1 MPTGF
6 ESNLPSTAGSAA
18 DPVGA
23 SVESAP
29 VVPAVD
35 PAGEP
40 ATEQVNESI
49 NQPASESDRA
59 QAKPAQHPAQIYP
72 AQVHSAQPNL
82 VEPEPV
88 NRVQTEAS
96 QNQASQNQASQS
108 QTGQLRQAAASS
120 PLQDLHFS
128 RARSSIKQTLNRY
141 MQQVKYRGNRSTAAT
156 ELQAALKTD
165 CDRLTAD
172 LEKLD
177 QGLIRIAVF
186 GLVSRGKSAV
196 VNALIGQKLLQTG
209 PLHGVTQYPRSVYWT
224 PVDSTN
230 RNQIKIELIDTPGLD
245 EVGGENRASMA
256 QSVAQQADLILF
268 VVAGD
273 ITRTEYQALTEL
285 QASHKPLILVFNK
298 TDLYPNQDRQSIYR
312 KLETLFAADS
322 LSANRPKLAP
332 VLAPEDIVMVAAEP
346 AALEVRVEWEDG
358 RVTHEWETP
367 VPQIEQLNQKLL
379 EILRREGKSLLALN
393 ALRQARDT
401 EANLAQKTLKLHRAE
416 AEDLIWQFA
425 KWKSLAVGA
434 NPVAVLD
441 LLGGTVTD
449 LIMIRNL
456 ANLYGL
462 PMTSHEAGKLLRAI
476 LWSSGSL
483 LVGEVGSG
491 LLFGAGKSAAA
502 VASAFDTASGI
513 MAYGAAA
520 VAQAS
525 LAGYGSYRIGKAT
538 QVYLEQ
544 GCTWGPQGAD
554 TVIQEIL
561 AQVDAETVIHRLR
574 RELQSSF
581 EPERS
586 SR

>member
-6 ESNLPSTAGSAA
+6 ESNPSESAESTAEPAV
-18 DPVGA
+18 DRA
-23 SVESAP
+23 SVEA
-29 VVPAVD
+29 PAVERT
-35 PAGEP
+35 P
-40 ATEQVNESI
+40 ESV
-49 NQPASESDRA
+49 SESSTVQGA
-59 QAKPAQHPAQIYP
+59 PAHPTQAEPR
-72 AQVHSAQPNL
+72 L
-82 VEPEPV
+82 VEQESVQAQTPV
-88 NRVQTEAS
+88 GQTQVS
-96 QNQASQNQASQS
+96 QTQVGQTQASPTRDQA
-108 QTGQLRQAAASS
+108 GQPLPTS

-177 QGLIRIAVF
+177 QGLVRIAVF

-196 VNALIGQKLLQTG
+196 INALLGQKLLQTG

-224 PVDSTN
+224 AAAG
-230 RNQIKIELIDTPGLD
+230 QMQIELIDTPGLD
-245 EVGGENRASMA
+245 EVGGESRASMA
-256 QSVAQQADLILF
+256 QTVAQQADLILF

-273 ITRTEYQALTEL
+273 MTRTEYQALTQL

-298 TDLYPNQDRQSIYR
+298 TDLYPNQDKQSIYR

-322 LSANRPKLAP
+322 LSANRPQLAP

-367 VPQIEQLNQKLL
+367 PPQIEQLNQKLW
-379 EILRREGKSLLALN
+379 EILQREGKSLLALN

-401 EANLAQKTLKLHRAE
+401 EANLAQKTLKLHRTE

-425 KWKSLAVGA
+425 KWKSLAVAA

-441 LLGGTVTD
+441 LLGGAVTD

-502 VASAFDTASGI
+502 VASTFDTASGI

-544 GCTWGPQGAD
+544 GCSWGPQGAD

-561 AQVDAETVIHRLR
+561 GQVDAETVIHRLR
-574 RELQSSF
+574 RELQNSF
-581 EPERS
+581 DPERS
-586 SR
+586 RL